1 MVLVYPTAKLAA
13 KLGAQP
19 ASFDFKSST
28 KLGGWYASNFT
39 VGNTQLILG
48 VCETSRLG
56 VVIAAAPYA
65 SFPER
70 LVAEVVLVLT
80 ALGAS
85 PAAVAGELQ
94 SMGTLLLAKHHNR
107 SVLGTINEY
116 IFQIQVLHDLN
127 RLPLK
132 NLTSVSL
139 MLSEIPHVK
148 LGIFSDRETLRLLSG

>member
-1 MVLVYPTAKLAA
+1 MVLIYPTAKLAA

-19 ASFDFKSST
+19 TSFDFKSST

-48 VCETSRLG
+48 VCENSRLG

-70 LVAEVVLVLT
+70 LVAEVGLVLN
-80 ALGAS
+80 ALGAH
-85 PAAVAGELQ
+85 PEAVVHEVQARGQ
-94 SMGTLLLAKHHNR
+94 LLLAKHNNR
-107 SVLGTINEY
+107 SVLGTLNEY
-116 IFQIQVLHDLN
+116 IFQIQVWHDLN
-127 RLPLK
+127 CLPLK
-132 NLTSVSL
+132 NLASVSL
-139 MLSEIPHVK
+139 MLSEIPHAK

>member
-1 MVLVYPTAKLAA
+1 VVLIYPTAKLAA

-19 ASFDFKSST
+19 TSFDFKSST

-48 VCETSRLG
+48 VCENSRLG

-70 LVAEVVLVLT
+70 LVAEVGLVLN
-80 ALGAS
+80 ALGAH
-85 PAAVAGELQ
+85 PEAVVHEVQA
-94 SMGTLLLAKHHNR
+94 MGTLLLAKHHNR
-107 SVLGTINEY
+107 SVLGTLNEY
-116 IFQIQVLHDLN
+116 IFQIQVWHDLN
-127 RLPLK
+127 CLPLK
-132 NLTSVSL
+132 NLASVSL
-139 MLSEIPHVK
+139 MLSEIPHAK

>member
-1 MVLVYPTAKLAA
+1 VVLIYPTAKLAA

-19 ASFDFKSST
+19 TSFDFKSST

-48 VCETSRLG
+48 VCENSRLG

-70 LVAEVVLVLT
+70 LVAEVGLVLN
-80 ALGAS
+80 ALGAH
-85 PAAVAGELQ
+85 PEAVVHEVQA
-94 SMGTLLLAKHHNR
+94 MGTLLLAKHHNR
-107 SVLGTINEY
+107 SVLGTLSEY
-116 IFQIQVLHDLN
+116 IFQIQVWHDLN
-127 RLPLK
+127 SLPLK
-132 NLTSVSL
+132 NLASVSL
-139 MLSEIPHVK
+139 MLSEIPHAK